1 MIPVFLDLSGFN
13 VLIFGFGSVGKRRF
27 EKFLNSNAEITVYS
41 KNIDKRDISKY
52 ENARFFESDVTN
64 LSDEELYS
72 IIKSHDII
80 ITAIDEE
87 NNKRIVSIAK
97 SIKKFIN
104 SSTFE
109 KESNLIVPACCE
121 VDGVSFAVYTGGKS
135 PIIAREIRKNV
146 EGYLKNS
153 EFELDFQN
161 KLRDFLKSE
170 IEDQNERKKVL
181 ETVFND
187 EKFKKELLELI
198 EKHR

>member
-27 EKFLNSNAEITVYS
+27 EKFLDGNAKITVYS
-41 KNIDKRDISKY
+41 KSIDKKDISKY
-52 ENARFFESDVTN
+52 ENVKFFESDVTN

-72 IIKSHDII
+72 IIKNHDII
-80 ITAIDEE
+80 ITAIDDE

-97 SIKKFIN
+97 SLTKLIN

-109 KESNLIVPACCE
+109 KESNLIVPACCS

-135 PIIAREIRKNV
+135 PIVAREIRKNV
-146 EGYLKNS
+146 EEYLKNS
-153 EFELDFQN
+153 EFEICFQN
-161 KLRDFLKSE
+161 KLRDFLKNKIDS
-170 IEDQNERKKVL
+170 QNERKKVL
-181 ETVFND
+181 EKVFDD
-187 EKFKKELLELI
+187 ENFQNELLKLI

>member
-27 EKFLNSNAEITVYS
+27 EKFLESRAKITVYS
-41 KNIDKRDISKY
+41 KNIDKTDILKY
-52 ENARFFESDVTN
+52 ENARFFESDVSN

-72 IIKSHDII
+72 IIKNHDII

-87 NNKRIVSIAK
+87 NNKRIVLIAK
-97 SIKKFIN
+97 SINKFIN

-109 KESNLIVPACCE
+109 KESNLIVPACCS

-135 PIIAREIRKNV
+135 PIVAREIRKNV
-146 EGYLKNS
+146 EEYLKNS
-153 EFELDFQN
+153 EFEISFQN
-161 KLRDFLKSE
+161 KLRDFLKDK

-181 ETVFND
+181 EKVFSD
-187 EKFKKELLELI
+187 ENFKKELLELI

>member
-1 MIPVFLDLSGFN
+1 MIPVFLELKGFN
-13 VLIFGFGSVGKRRF
+13 VLIFGFGNVGKRRF
-27 EKFLNSNAEITVYS
+27 EKFLDSCAKITVYS
-41 KNIDKRDISKY
+41 KSIAKKDISKY
-52 ENARFFESDVTN
+52 ENARFFECDVSN

-72 IIKSHDII
+72 IIKNHDII
-80 ITAIDEE
+80 ITAIDEK

-97 SIKKFIN
+97 SINKFIN

-109 KESNLIVPACCE
+109 KESNLIVPAYCS

-135 PIIAREIRKNV
+135 PIVAREIRKNV
-146 EGYLKNS
+146 EEYLKNS
-153 EFELDFQN
+153 EFEISFQN
-161 KLRDFLKSE
+161 KLRDFLKNE

-181 ETVFND
+181 ENVFSD